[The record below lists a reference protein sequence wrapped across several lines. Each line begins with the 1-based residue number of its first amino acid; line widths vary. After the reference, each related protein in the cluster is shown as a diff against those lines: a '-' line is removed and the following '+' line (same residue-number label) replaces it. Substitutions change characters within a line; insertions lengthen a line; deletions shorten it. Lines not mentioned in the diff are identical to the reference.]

1 MNAKLGVGVIG
12 CGNISSAYFRLAPL
26 FRNIEIKACA
36 DLKAETAQNQAA
48 EFGILAMDVDSLL
61 ANRDVEII
69 VNLTVPDAHF
79 MVSKSIIESG
89 KHVFSEKPLTLS
101 LDEAIKLKVM
111 AETRGVKLACAPD
124 TFLGGVHQQARN
136 LIDSD
141 SIGNVTGGTCH
152 VMSHGM
158 EHWHP
163 NPDFF
168 YKPGG
173 GPIMDLGPYYIG
185 NLIQLIGPV
194 NRVTALA
201 TIPQQTRTISS
212 EERFGDKIS
221 VETPTTIHAV
231 LEFKNKALITLG
243 SSWDVWNHG
252 HPNMELYGTN
262 GSLRIPD
269 PNFFSGELQLASEE
283 GDFESVQ
290 QWVHPLGK
298 VNEEHDSGWMANYR
312 TVGLADL
319 ARAIL
324 EGNDARCQ
332 IDRPLHAVEVMTSIL
347 QSTETE
353 KTIQMTTTCTRPE
366 PLGPEKARN
375 LMS

>member
-201 TIPQQTRTISS
+201 TIPQQTRTSSS
-212 EERFGDKIS
+212 EERF
-221 VETPTTIHAV
+221 
-231 LEFKNKALITLG
+231 
-243 SSWDVWNHG
+243 
-252 HPNMELYGTN
+252 
-262 GSLRIPD
+262 
-269 PNFFSGELQLASEE
+269 
-283 GDFESVQ
+283 
-290 QWVHPLGK
+290 
-298 VNEEHDSGWMANYR
+298 
-312 TVGLADL
+312 
-319 ARAIL
+319 
-324 EGNDARCQ
+324 
-332 IDRPLHAVEVMTSIL
+332 
-347 QSTETE
+347 
-353 KTIQMTTTCTRPE
+353 
-366 PLGPEKARN
+366 
-375 LMS
+375 